1 MRWLLMIMALM
12 LGGVVSQPLKAE
24 ALGDAI
30 RVIDADVVFMRHALA
45 PGYGD
50 PDDFDIRDCSTQR
63 NLDDEGRDQ
72 ARNIGRH
79 LRNNKIRFDAILSS
93 QWCRCR
99 DTAIEMG
106 IGDWSE
112 FAGLNSFFE
121 GHVDRGETL
130 RLLKSKLAQINPG
143 ERVLMVT
150 HQVVIQAATG
160 ISPRSGGMVVHN
172 TRTGASLRVQL
183 D

>member
-1 MRWLLMIMALM
+1 
-12 LGGVVSQPLKAE
+12 
-24 ALGDAI
+24 
-30 RVIDADVVFMRHALA
+30 
-45 PGYGD
+45 
-50 PDDFDIRDCSTQR
+50 
-63 NLDDEGRDQ
+63 
-72 ARNIGRH
+72 
-79 LRNNKIRFDAILSS
+79 
-93 QWCRCR
+93 
-99 DTAIEMG
+99 MG